1 MNSVAGTPEKRT
13 LGKTDVEVTSF
24 GLGGEGL
31 LRTFSRLPEGVEL
44 IWRALELGVTF
55 FDCAHDFAA
64 SEDYYGAVWGE
75 HPRLRQNVFLSS
87 KSAQRTKLGARREL
101 EMTLRRMHVD
111 HLDLWQVQDVHSQE
125 DWEAVTGPG
134 GALEAFVQAYQAGLV
149 RFIGVSGQRDPGVL
163 EQAINEFE
171 FHALSIPVNA
181 AEERLGGFTDRLLPA
196 AVERGIGVI
205 GTKVLGG
212 GALVSL
218 GLPTGALIRYALDKP
233 ISVAVVDCDS
243 VEQLEK
249 SLAEAQ
255 QPFSS
260 EDQEVLDA
268 AEYDPEEA
276 AYYRGTL
283 KNVKFME
290 ENP

>member
-1 MNSVAGTPEKRT
+1 MESVAGTPEKRT
-13 LGKTDVEVTSF
+13 LGKADAQVTSF

-44 IWRALELGVTF
+44 IWRALELGITF
-55 FDCAHDFAA
+55 YDCAHDYAA

-75 HPRLRQNVFLSS
+75 HPALRQKVFLSS
-87 KSAQRTKLGARREL
+87 KSLQRTKLGARREL
-101 EMTLRRMHVD
+101 EMTLRRLHVE
-111 HLDLWQVQDVHSQE
+111 HLDLWQIQDVHTRE

-149 RFIGVSGQRDPGVL
+149 RFIGISGQHDPDVL
-163 EQAINEFE
+163 EQAVSDFE

-181 AEERLGGFTDRLLPA
+181 AEERLSGFVDRLLPS
-196 AVERGIGVI
+196 AVEKGIGVI
-205 GTKVLGG
+205 GTHVVG
-212 GALVSL
+212 GAFPAL
-218 GLPTGALIRYALDKP
+218 GLPSGALIRYALNKP

-243 VEQLEK
+243 VEALET

-255 QPFSS
+255 LPFSD
-260 EDQEVLDA
+260 EDKQALAA

-290 ENP
+290 ENL